1 MNRPNFQKTNYHLR
15 IRKEND
21 GRWAPFFFV
30 VPKKMINAK
39 EIVLSWGYSSQ
50 VLPKH
55 FVPFHVTA
63 IT

>member
-1 MNRPNFQKTNYHLR
+1 MGS
-15 IRKEND
+15 I
-21 GRWAPFFFV
+21 FFV
-30 VPKKMINAK
+30 ATKKMINAK
-39 EIVLSWGYSSQ
+39 EIVLSRGYSSQ